1 MGEKEQAA
9 ARESSAPSV
18 SEREAGSGMA
28 TGREA
33 MSGQATGRESAIGE
47 DDWEAPVS
55 LATGD
60 LDGNGIAIGDPGV
73 NGNIVDDPAATAI
86 NNSHSNI
93 KNLRMGS
100 GGLDDDGV
108 GTLDEGPV
116 SVVKTKTKS
125 NQSND
130 RLGREDDP
138 AAVDDDGD
146 GAVDEDPVS
155 VLKNKTK
162 SNQSNDRLGHEGV
175 AIEGTPKTPIP

>member
-1 MGEKEQAA
+1 MGEKEQGTAQSVTA
-9 ARESSAPSV
+9 PRDVMTGQSS
-18 SEREAGSGMA
+18 
-28 TGREA
+28 GRSIPEN
-33 MSGQATGRESAIGE
+33 S
-47 DDWEAPVS
+47 P
-55 LATGD
+55 
-60 LDGNGIAIGDPGV
+60 DPG
-73 NGNIVDDPAATAI
+73 
-86 NNSHSNI
+86 
-93 KNLRMGS
+93 
-100 GGLDDDGV
+100 DDDGV